1 MLWGA
6 CLEYKHETGP
16 AIPEIATHL
25 SGARNDG
32 KGREMAS
39 IESVKAREI
48 LDSRGNPTIEVEV
61 VLVDGTAGVSSVPS
75 GASTGKYEA
84 LELRD
89 GDKSRYGGLGV
100 LKAIKH
106 INGEIASTIVGMSAL
121 EQAAI
126 DQRLIELDGTA
137 NKARLGANALLG
149 TSLAVAKAGASFRGI
164 PLYRYLGGAR
174 ANLLP
179 VPMLNI
185 LNGGKHA
192 LGSTDFQEFMIMPV
206 GAANFNKALQISSE
220 VYHSLLKVL
229 GDKGL
234 STNVGDEGGFAPR
247 LPSNKDALEL
257 ILAAIDMAG
266 YKAGQDLFIALDPAA
281 STFYQGGK
289 HHSAHGKYVLSQ
301 EGVTLSSTEMID
313 FYVKLASDYP
323 VVSIEDGLAEDDW
336 ASWSL
341 LTAQLGKQT
350 QIVGDDLY
358 ATNMERLE
366 KGIAQKASNSILIK
380 PNQIG
385 TLSETLAVTKRAQQ
399 AGWTTIISHRSGETE
414 DTTIADLAVASNA
427 GLIKAGAPCRSER
440 LAKYN
445 RLLRIEEELRGT
457 AQYPGKK
464 ALYNLERIK

>member
-1 MLWGA
+1 M
-6 CLEYKHETGP
+6 
-16 AIPEIATHL
+16 EIA
-25 SGARNDG
+25 
-32 KGREMAS
+32 S
-39 IESVKAREI
+39 IKSVKAREI
-48 LDSRGNPTIEVEV
+48 LDSRGNPTVEVAV
-61 VLVDGTAGVSSVPS
+61 VLVNGTTGIAAVPS
-75 GASTGKYEA
+75 GASTGKHEA
-84 LELRD
+84 VELRD
-89 GDKSRYGGLGV
+89 GDKSRYWGLGV
-100 LKAIKH
+100 LKAVEH
-106 INGEIASTIVGMSAL
+106 VNGEIASAMAGMSAL
-121 EQAAI
+121 EQETI
-126 DQRLIELDGTA
+126 DQRLIKLDGTA
-137 NKARLGANALLG
+137 NKARLGANAILG

-164 PLYRYLGGAR
+164 PLYSYLGGAT

-192 LGSTDFQEFMIMPV
+192 RGSTDFQEFMIMPV
-206 GAANFNKALQISSE
+206 GAANFNQAMQISSE
-220 VYHSLLKVL
+220 VYHALHKVL
-229 GDKGL
+229 EDKRF

-257 ILAAIDMAG
+257 ILSAIDMAG

-281 STFYQGGK
+281 SALYQGGK

-313 FYVKLASDYP
+313 YYVKLTSDYP
-323 VVSIEDGLAEDDW
+323 VISIEDGLAEDDW
-336 ASWSL
+336 AGWSS

-350 QIVGDDLY
+350 QLVGDDLY

-380 PNQIG
+380 VNQIG
-385 TLSETLAVTKRAQQ
+385 TLSETLAVIKRAQK

-445 RLLRIEEELRGT
+445 RLLRIEEDLGKA

>member
-1 MLWGA
+1 
-6 CLEYKHETGP
+6 
-16 AIPEIATHL
+16 
-25 SGARNDG
+25 
-32 KGREMAS
+32 MAS
-39 IESVKAREI
+39 IKNVKAREI
-48 LDSRGNPTIEVEV
+48 LDSRGNPTVEAEV
-61 VLVDGTAGVSSVPS
+61 VLVDGTAGAAAVPS

-84 LELRD
+84 VELRD
-89 GDKSRYGGLGV
+89 DDKSRYRGLGV
-100 LKAIKH
+100 LKAIEH
-106 INGEIASTIVGMSAL
+106 VNTEIASTIAGMSTL

-137 NKARLGANALLG
+137 NKARLGANALLA
-149 TSLAVAKAGASFRGI
+149 TSLAVAKAGANFRGT

-174 ANLLP
+174 AKQLP

-192 LGSTDFQEFMIMPV
+192 SGSVDFQEFMIVPL
-206 GAANFNKALQISSE
+206 GAANFHEALRISSE
-220 VYHSLLKVL
+220 VYHSLRKVL
-229 GDKGL
+229 EDKGL

-281 STFYQGGK
+281 STFYQ
-289 HHSAHGKYVLSQ
+289 HGKYALSR
-301 EGVTLSSTEMID
+301 EGVTLDSTEMID
-313 FYVKLASDYP
+313 YYVKLVSHYP
-323 VVSIEDGLAEDDW
+323 VISIEDGLAEDDW

-341 LTAQLGKQT
+341 LTAQLGKQI

-358 ATNMERLE
+358 ATNMKRLK

-385 TLSETLAVTKRAQQ
+385 TLSETLAVIKRAQQ

-445 RLLRIEEELRGT
+445 RLLRIEEELGK
-457 AQYPGKK
+457 AAHYPGKK
-464 ALYNLERIK
+464 ALYNLERTK

>member
-1 MLWGA
+1 
-6 CLEYKHETGP
+6 
-16 AIPEIATHL
+16 
-25 SGARNDG
+25 
-32 KGREMAS
+32 
-39 IESVKAREI
+39 
-48 LDSRGNPTIEVEV
+48 VEV
-61 VLVDGTAGVSSVPS
+61 VLVDGTVGVASAPS

-84 LELRD
+84 VELRD

-100 LKAIKH
+100 LKAVEH
-106 INGEIASTIVGMSAL
+106 VNNEIASTIAGMSAL
-121 EQAAI
+121 EQSAI

-137 NKARLGANALLG
+137 NKARLGANALLA
-149 TSLAVAKAGASFRGI
+149 TSLAVAKAGASFRGV
-164 PLYRYLGGAR
+164 PLYHYLGGAR

-220 VYHSLLKVL
+220 VYHSLRKVL
-229 GDKGL
+229 EDKGL

-266 YKAGQDLFIALDPAA
+266 YKAGQNLFIALDPAA
-281 STFYQGGK
+281 STFYQVGK
-289 HHSAHGKYVLSQ
+289 HNSVHGKYVLSR

-313 FYVKLASDYP
+313 YYVKLASDYP
-323 VVSIEDGLAEDDW
+323 IISIEDGLAENDW

-341 LTAQLGKQT
+341 LTAQLGKQI
-350 QIVGDDLY
+350 QLVGDDLY

-366 KGIAQKASNSILIK
+366 KGITQKASNSILIK

-385 TLSETLAVTKRAQQ
+385 TLSETLAVIKRAQQ
-399 AGWTTIISHRSGETE
+399 VGWTTIISHRSGETE

-427 GLIKAGAPCRSER
+427 GFIKAGAPCRSER

-445 RLLRIEEELRGT
+445 RLLKIEEELREA

-464 ALYNLERIK
+464 ALYNSERMK

>member
-1 MLWGA
+1 MRL
-6 CLEYKHETGP
+6 
-16 AIPEIATHL
+16 
-25 SGARNDG
+25 
-32 KGREMAS
+32 EMAS
-39 IESVKAREI
+39 IEIVKAREI

-61 VLVDGTAGVSSVPS
+61 VLVDGTAGIASVPS
-75 GASTGKYEA
+75 GASTGKHEA
-84 LELRD
+84 VELRD

-100 LKAIKH
+100 LKAIEH
-106 INGEIASTIVGMSAL
+106 VNGEIASTIAGMSAL
-121 EQAAI
+121 EQTAI

-137 NKARLGANALLG
+137 NKAQLGANAILG
-149 TSLAVAKAGASFRGI
+149 TSLAVAKAGASFRRI
-164 PLYRYLGGAR
+164 PLYRYLGGTR

-192 LGSTDFQEFMIMPV
+192 RGSTDFQEFMIMPV
-206 GAANFNKALQISSE
+206 GTANFHKALQISSE
-220 VYHSLLKVL
+220 VYHSLHKVL
-229 GDKGL
+229 EDKGL

-257 ILAAIDMAG
+257 IIAAIDMAG

-281 STFYQGGK
+281 STFYRD
-289 HHSAHGKYVLSQ
+289 GKYVLSQ

-313 FYVKLASDYP
+313 YYVKLTSDYP
-323 VVSIEDGLAEDDW
+323 IISIEDGLAEDDW
-336 ASWSL
+336 ANWSL
-341 LTAQLGKQT
+341 LTARLGKQI
-350 QIVGDDLY
+350 QFVGDDLY

-385 TLSETLAVTKRAQQ
+385 TLSETLAVIKRAQQ
-399 AGWTTIISHRSGETE
+399 AEWTTIISHRSGETE
-414 DTTIADLAVASNA
+414 DTTIADLAIASNA

-445 RLLRIEEELRGT
+445 RLLRIEEELGEA

-464 ALYNLERIK
+464 ALYNLERMK

>member
-1 MLWGA
+1 
-6 CLEYKHETGP
+6 
-16 AIPEIATHL
+16 
-25 SGARNDG
+25 
-32 KGREMAS
+32 MAS
-39 IESVKAREI
+39 IGSVKAREI

-61 VLVDGTAGVSSVPS
+61 VLVDGTVGVAAVPS
-75 GASTGKYEA
+75 GASTGKHEA
-84 LELRD
+84 VELRD
-89 GDKSRYGGLGV
+89 GDRSRYRGLGV
-100 LKAIKH
+100 LKAIGH
-106 INGEIASTIVGMSAL
+106 VNTEIASAMAGMSAL

-149 TSLAVAKAGASFRGI
+149 TSLAVAKAGASFQRI
-164 PLYRYLGGAR
+164 PLYRYLGETR

-206 GAANFNKALQISSE
+206 GAANFHKALQISSE
-220 VYHSLLKVL
+220 VYHSLRKVL
-229 GDKGL
+229 EDKEL
-234 STNVGDEGGFAPR
+234 STNVGDEGGFAPL

-266 YKAGQDLFIALDPAA
+266 YKAGQDLFIALDAAA
-281 STFYQGGK
+281 STFYQQ
-289 HHSAHGKYVLSQ
+289 GKYVLSR
-301 EGVTLSSTEMID
+301 EGVTLSSSEMID
-313 FYVKLASDYP
+313 YYVKLASNYP
-323 VVSIEDGLAEDDW
+323 VISIEDGLAEDDW

-341 LTAQLGKQT
+341 LTAQLGKQI
-350 QIVGDDLY
+350 QFVGDDLY
-358 ATNMERLE
+358 ATNIERLE

-385 TLSETLAVTKRAQQ
+385 TLSETLAVIKRAQQ

-427 GLIKAGAPCRSER
+427 GFIKAGAPCRSER

-445 RLLRIEEELRGT
+445 RLFRIEEELGKA
-457 AQYPGKK
+457 AQYSGKK
-464 ALYNLERIK
+464 ALYNLERMK

>member
-1 MLWGA
+1 
-6 CLEYKHETGP
+6 
-16 AIPEIATHL
+16 
-25 SGARNDG
+25 
-32 KGREMAS
+32 MAS
-39 IESVKAREI
+39 IERVRAREI

-61 VLVDGTAGVSSVPS
+61 VLADGTAGVASVPS

-84 LELRD
+84 VELRD
-89 GDKSRYGGLGV
+89 GDRSRYGGLGV
-100 LKAIKH
+100 LKAIEH
-106 INGEIASTIVGMSAL
+106 VNSEIASTIAGMSAL

-137 NKARLGANALLG
+137 NKARLGANALLA

-192 LGSTDFQEFMIMPV
+192 RGSTDFQEFMIMPV
-206 GAANFNKALQISSE
+206 GAASFNKALQISSE
-220 VYHSLLKVL
+220 VYHSLRKVL
-229 GDKGL
+229 EDKGL
-234 STNVGDEGGFAPR
+234 STNVGDEGGFAPQ

-257 ILAAIDMAG
+257 ILVAIDMAG

-289 HHSAHGKYVLSQ
+289 HNSVHGKYVLSQ
-301 EGVTLSSTEMID
+301 EGVTLGSTDMID
-313 FYVKLASDYP
+313 YYVKLVSDYP
-323 VVSIEDGLAEDDW
+323 VISIEDGLAEDDW
-336 ASWSL
+336 SSWSL
-341 LTAQLGKQT
+341 LTAKLGKQT

-358 ATNMERLE
+358 ATNIERLE
-366 KGIAQKASNSILIK
+366 KGVAQKASNSILIK

-385 TLSETLAVTKRAQQ
+385 TLSETLAVIKRAQQ

-414 DTTIADLAVASNA
+414 DTIIADLAVASNA
-427 GLIKAGAPCRSER
+427 GFIKAGAPCRSER

-445 RLLRIEEELRGT
+445 RLLRIEEELGKA
-457 AQYPGKK
+457 AQYPGKR
-464 ALYNLERIK
+464 ALYNLERMK